1 MAARTGEEFLK
12 GLRARPRDLWLEG
25 AKVDDVTEHPAF
37 AGAAAALAAV
47 YDRQHAFPDEC
58 LMPDPVTGEPIN
70 VSHIIPRSKDDLL
83 RRHRALVRSAEVS
96 VGLMGRTPDYLNVT
110 FAGFAGERA
119 AWIGADGRNTEGHD
133 HLVAFQRQLARED
146 LALTHTIVHPTVDRA
161 TDQAFAGNPV
171 PLHKVGATAHGI
183 VVRGARILAT
193 LAPFADELAV
203 YPGHPLPPGAPPEYA
218 LSFSI
223 AMDTPGLVFL
233 CRDSASAPGGDLFD
247 RPLSARFDEQDAFVI
262 FDDVEVP
269 RERVFIDADPDV
281 YNSVMGP
288 TAWWANIMQ
297 QTTIRALTKL
307 EFAYG
312 LATRL
317 AEAVNDA
324 SPGTLEMLGELLGY
338 VEVTRNAVLLAEEHA
353 SDRGEGVWFPDG
365 RPLHP
370 MRALLAT
377 WFPRVNDI
385 IITIGSHNLLAA
397 PSRGM
402 LDDDRLRPLL
412 DEFLHGANGVDA
424 EERAALYRLA
434 WDFVGSNLAARN
446 DLYERN
452 YLASARTNRTVAHL
466 FYADRTRPFA
476 LVDSMLAAGRPRPP
490 A

>member
-12 GLRARPRDLWLEG
+12 GLRARPRELWLEG

-47 YDRQHAFPDEC
+47 YDRQHEFPDDC
-58 LMPDPVTGEPIN
+58 LMPDPATGEPIN

-119 AWIGADGRNTEGHD
+119 AWIGADGRNTAGHD
-133 HLVAFQRQLARED
+133 HLVAFQRQLARDD
-146 LALTHTIVHPTVDRA
+146 LSLTHTIIHPTVDRA
-161 TDQAFAGNPV
+161 TDQAFAGNAV
-171 PLHKVGATAHGI
+171 PLHKVDTTTHGI

-223 AMDTPGLVFL
+223 PMDTPGLVFL
-233 CRDSASAPGGDLFD
+233 CRDSASAPGSDLFD

-269 RERVFIDADPDV
+269 RERLFIDADPDV

-412 DEFLHGANGVDA
+412 DEFLHGAKGVDA

-466 FYADRTRPFA
+466 LYADRTRPFA
-476 LVDSMLAAGRPRPP
+476 LVDSMLAAGRRRPP